1 MESAAALDGEGLLL
15 FYLCGTLHKY
25 TLTSHSAQL
34 SKEYDISLFL
44 SQHYISFIDSLTTV
58 TEQIMEFDENKVA

>member
-15 FYLCGTLHKY
+15 FYLCGTLH
-25 TLTSHSAQL
+25 TLSAQL
-34 SKEYDISLFL
+34 STEYDISLFL

-58 TEQIMEFDENKVA
+58 TEQIMEFDENKDA